1 MLKQYKSPILIISLF
16 VVIAIVLWRTTGSI
30 FFLFNF
36 LYIGSMIGLGMI
48 LYIKGFRYARL
59 VVQFAVGSYM
69 LVYLGIISRENMMIE
84 GLWYYLSLG
93 VFQAAVI
100 HYAVAK
106 IFGPLVFGRGWC
118 GYACWTAMILDLLPY
133 KTPNGPRKE
142 KLGYLRYV
150 LFIASLTFV
159 SALIF
164 LKVPNLDNI
173 MFLSFIVGNLAYYGV
188 GIGLAYKLKDN
199 RAFCKYICP
208 ITVFLKPASYY
219 SITRIHWEEEKC
231 IDCGA
236 CLAACPMDVV
246 MTDNRRSRIN
256 GTECI
261 LCESCVKACPEEAL
275 RL

>member
-16 VVIAIVLWRTTGSI
+16 VVVAVVLWRATGSI

-69 LVYLGIISRENMMIE
+69 LIFLGILSRENMMLA
-84 GLWYYLSLG
+84 GFWYYLFLG

-133 KTPNGPRKE
+133 KTPKGPRRE
-142 KLGYLRYV
+142 KLGILRYI
-150 LFIASLTFV
+150 LFIVSLLSV
-159 SALIF
+159 SALF
-164 LKVPNLDNI
+164 LLKVPNLENI
-173 MFLSFIVGNLAYYGV
+173 MFLSFIVGNLAYYAV

-246 MTDNRRSRIN
+246 MTDNKRSRVN

-261 LCESCVKACPEEAL
+261 LCQSCVNACPEEAL